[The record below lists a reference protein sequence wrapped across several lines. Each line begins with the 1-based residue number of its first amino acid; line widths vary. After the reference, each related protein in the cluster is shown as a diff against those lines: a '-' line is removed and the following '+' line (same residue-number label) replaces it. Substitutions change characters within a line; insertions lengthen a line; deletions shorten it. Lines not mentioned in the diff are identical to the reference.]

1 MGQHTNHTNQ
11 TSHNDHDGHELG
23 LGHILP
29 KKVYWAVFAALMIL
43 TVITVA
49 VAKMPIFDFGY
60 LNLVIAMAIASVKAC
75 LVAMY
80 FMHLK
85 YENPILWIYVAFPL
99 VLLGILL
106 GGVFLDQPF
115 R

>member
-1 MGQHTNHTNQ
+1 MGHNNHD
-11 TSHNDHDGHELG
+11 SHGHDDLG

-29 KKVYWAVFAALMIL
+29 KKVYWSVFWALMVL
-43 TVITVA
+43 TVITVV
-49 VAKMPIFDFGY
+49 VAKVKAFDFGS
-60 LNLVIAMAIASVKAC
+60 LNLVIAMAIASVKAS
-75 LVAMY
+75 LVALY

-99 VLLGILL
+99 ILLGLLL
-106 GGVFLDQPF
+106 GGVFIDQPF

>member
-1 MGQHTNHTNQ
+1 MGHDHSNH
-11 TSHNDHDGHELG
+11 SHDSHGHDDVG

-29 KKVYWAVFAALMIL
+29 KKVYWAVFFALMVL
-43 TVITVA
+43 TVITVV
-49 VAKMPIFDFGY
+49 VAKVKAFDFGS
-60 LNLVIAMAIASVKAC
+60 LNLVIAMAIASVKAS
-75 LVAMY
+75 LVALY

-99 VLLGILL
+99 ILLGLLL
-106 GGVFLDQPF
+106 GGVFIDQPF